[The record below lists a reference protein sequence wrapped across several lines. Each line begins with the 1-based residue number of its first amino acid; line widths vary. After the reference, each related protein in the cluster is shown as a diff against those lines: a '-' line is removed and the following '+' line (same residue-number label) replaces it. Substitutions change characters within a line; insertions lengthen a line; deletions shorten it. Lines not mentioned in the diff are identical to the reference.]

1 MGILGSGFVSAS
13 RSPRLRRA
21 AERSSLLTP
30 VVNRFIAG
38 TTVDEALTTAAD
50 LAMDRYVSLDHLGE
64 ATTNPD
70 AAEATVDAYVMLL
83 RRLADAELTDRAEV
97 SVKLS
102 ALGQALARDGE
113 KIAQENLLEICKVAA
128 EVGSTVTVDM
138 EDHTTTDSTLAIV
151 RDVRTDFPTTGT
163 VLQASLR
170 RTEGDCR
177 DFAGMGSRI
186 RLCKGAYDEPVSVAY
201 RSKDEVDASYVR
213 CMRVLM
219 TGEGYP
225 MLATH
230 DPALITVGEQMALA
244 AGRARHEYEFQMLY
258 GIRPAHQAELARAGH
273 KLRIY
278 VPYGT
283 EWYPYFMRRLGER
296 PANVAFFLRS
306 FAGRS

>member
-1 MGILGSGFVSAS
+1 MSALRSTFAAAS
-13 RSPRLRRA
+13 RSPRLRSMS
-21 AERSSLLTP
+21 ERSSLLTP
-30 VVNRFIAG
+30 IVDRFVAG
-38 TTVDEALTTAAD
+38 TTVDDALTAAAD
-50 LAMDRYVSLDHLGE
+50 LARDRYVSLDHLGE
-64 ATTNPD
+64 ATTDPE
-70 AAEATVDAYVMLL
+70 AASTTVDAYVTLL
-83 RRLADAELTDRAEV
+83 RRLADAGLTDRAEI

-102 ALGQALARDGE
+102 ALGQALDHDGE
-113 KIAQENLLEICKVAA
+113 KIARENALHICAVAS

-138 EDHTTTDSTLAIV
+138 EDHTTTDSTLQIV
-151 RDVRTDFPTTGT
+151 RDVRADFPTTGT

-177 DFAGMGSRI
+177 DFAGAGSRI
-186 RLCKGAYDEPVSVAY
+186 RLCKGAYDEPLSVAY
-201 RSKDEVDASYVR
+201 RKSDEVDASYVR

-219 TGEGYP
+219 TGDGYP

-244 AGRARHEYEFQMLY
+244 AGRSRAEFEFQMLY
-258 GIRPAHQAELARAGH
+258 GVRPAHQAELARAGH

-278 VPYGT
+278 VPYGS